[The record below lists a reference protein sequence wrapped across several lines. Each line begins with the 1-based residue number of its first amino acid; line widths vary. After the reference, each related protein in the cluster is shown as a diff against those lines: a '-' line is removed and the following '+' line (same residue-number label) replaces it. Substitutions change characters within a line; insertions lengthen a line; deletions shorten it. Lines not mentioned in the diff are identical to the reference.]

1 MNSYSLKRRT
11 HRCKQETN
19 LTGYRCRLRWKYR
32 ILVKMIF
39 VPIML
44 SVIFLAITSFCSR
57 MLSICRGLLP
67 SMNFKVYWKVNQK
80 NQRKIKHFSSFVT
93 KKFTNIV
100 PIVVMLSQLRERKK
114 KLAVEDTEMVAYVD
128 ASRRCVTDTMGQKV
142 WLWWRLWCWFHS
154 FQPTFSFLRI
164 FEEIYWST
172 GHEWRMK
179 LWRKETIWWGSK
191 PPPHFIETHFK
202 MASWEPYCPVFCS
215 VITE

>member
-39 VPIML
+39 VQIML

-80 NQRKIKHFSSFVT
+80 NQTKIIFFPV
-93 KKFTNIV
+93 
-100 PIVVMLSQLRERKK
+100 LSQKHYKHCSNCCDVVSVAREEEEACSWGHRNGRLR
-114 KLAVEDTEMVAYVD
+114 
-128 ASRRCVTDTMGQKV
+128 
-142 WLWWRLWCWFHS
+142 WCQQALCYGHNGAESMIMMTLVVLVS
-154 FQPTFSFLRI
+154 FFSTNLLFSKNLRGDI
-164 FEEIYWST
+164 LKHRT
-172 GHEWRMK
+172 RMK
-179 LWRKETIWWGSK
+179 DEALEEGDYLVRIKA
-191 PPPHFIETHFK
+191 
-202 MASWEPYCPVFCS
+202 ASPFHRNS
-215 VITE
+215 F